1 MTAKLKKPAPRNHR
15 RRAFLLLAAT
25 VLAFAIEAGQLVR
38 LGVQGST
45 AIRSD
50 PVATVSR
57 NTARPDITDR
67 NGRLL
72 ATDVAMPSVFVDP
85 RRVLDKD
92 EVAEK
97 LAGVLPGINERQLL
111 ADLSDKNRRFVWVKR
126 GLSPADAQRVHD
138 LGLPGVSFRDEPRR
152 VYPAG
157 EDGGHVIGFVDVENH
172 GAAGIERYLDAQ
184 GLTDLTDGAARS
196 EREPV
201 ALSIDIAVQH
211 TLRSEL
217 ERAIKDFG
225 AGAAAGLV
233 LDLQSGEVLAA
244 VSLPDFAAGN
254 AALSLDANRMDRIT
268 GGTYELGSVFK
279 TITLAM
285 AKDAGVL
292 AAGKLF
298 DATQALQVGKSTID
312 DFHPTRRQL
321 TAEEVFLHSSNI
333 GVSLMAL
340 EVGEV
345 KMRGFLDRLGLT
357 GPMMTEL
364 GKVAAPQLPPR
375 WGKTTTMTVSF
386 GHGIAVAPL
395 QFAAAAAGL
404 VTGRQVQPT
413 FLKRDASDVAAPKAL
428 VTAKTRDFLGTLMQ
442 HNVTSAEGTG
452 KRAAVAGYDVGGK
465 TGTADIPGKGGYG
478 RQGVL
483 SSFLA
488 AWPMSRPR
496 YLSYVMLWAPQATE
510 ASGNQTAA
518 GATAAPVTAR
528 LIARISPQLGLA
540 PSPTDGM

>member
-1 MTAKLKKPAPRNHR
+1 MRAKHSSAAPRNHR
-15 RRAFLLLAAT
+15 RRAFI
-25 VLAFAIEAGQLVR
+25 VLALTASAFTVEAGQLVW
-38 LGVQGST
+38 LGLKGST
-45 AIRSD
+45 AVRSD
-50 PVATVSR
+50 PVESVSR
-57 NTARPDITDR
+57 NVARPDIVDR

-72 ATDVAMPSVFVDP
+72 ATDVAMASVFVDP

-97 LAGVLPGINERQLL
+97 LASALPGIDERQLL
-111 ADLSDKNRRFVWVKR
+111 TDLGDKSRRFVWVKR
-126 GLSPADAQRVHD
+126 GLTPADAQRVHD

-157 EDGGHVIGFVDVENH
+157 EDGGHVIGYVDVDNH
-172 GAAGIERYLDAQ
+172 GSAGIERYLDTQ
-184 GLTDLTDGAARS
+184 GLIDLSDGAARS

-217 ERAIKDFG
+217 ERAMADFS

-233 LDLQSGEVLAA
+233 LDLQTGEVLAD

-254 AALSLDANRMDRIT
+254 AVLSLDSDRLDRVT

-285 AKDAGVL
+285 AQESGVL
-292 AAGKLF
+292 QPGKLY
-298 DATQALQVGKSTID
+298 DTTQPLQVGKSTID

-333 GVSLMAL
+333 GASLMAL
-340 EVGEV
+340 DVGETR
-345 KMRGFLDRLGLT
+345 MRAFLDRLELT
-357 GPMMTEL
+357 GQMTTEL

-375 WGKTTTMTVSF
+375 WGKTAIMTASF
-386 GHGIAVAPL
+386 GHGLAVAPM

-404 VTGRQVQPT
+404 LVGRQVQPT
-413 FLKRDASDVAAPKAL
+413 FLKRDPPVDGSTGSPLID
-428 VTAKTRDFLGTLMQ
+428 AKTRKFLVTLFQ
-442 HNVTSAEGTG
+442 HNVAGPDGTG

-478 RQGVL
+478 RHGVL

-488 AWPMSRPR
+488 AWPMSQPR
-496 YLSYVMLWAPQATE
+496 YLSYVLLWAPQATE
-510 ASGNQTAA
+510 ADHGQTAA
-518 GATAAPVTAR
+518 GLTAAPLTAR
-528 LIARISPQLGLA
+528 LIGRISPQLGL
-540 PSPTDGM
+540 SPVFSE

>member
-1 MTAKLKKPAPRNHR
+1 MSAEPKPVQRHHR
-15 RRAFLLLAAT
+15 RRASILLGLTA
-25 VLAFAIEAGQLVR
+25 LAFVIEAGQLTL
-38 LGVQGST
+38 LGLKGST
-45 AIRSD
+45 AVRSE
-50 PVATVSR
+50 PVETVSR
-57 NTARPDITDR
+57 NVARPDIVDR

-97 LAGVLPGINERQLL
+97 LASSLPGIDERQLL
-111 ADLSDKNRRFVWVKR
+111 NDLSDRNRRFIWVKR
-126 GLSPADAQRVHD
+126 GLTPADAQRVHD

-157 EDGGHVIGFVDVENH
+157 EDGGHVIGFVDADNH
-172 GAAGIERYLDAQ
+172 GTAGIERYLDAQ
-184 GLTDLTDGAARS
+184 GLIDLTDAATRS

-217 ERAIKDFG
+217 GQAMTDFN

-244 VSLPDFAAGN
+244 VSLPDFATGN
-254 AALSLDANRMDRIT
+254 AALSLEPSRLDRIT

-285 AKDAGVL
+285 AQESGVL
-292 AAGKLF
+292 QPGKLY
-298 DATQALQVGKSTID
+298 DTSQPLQVGKSTID
-312 DFHPTRRQL
+312 DFHATRRQL

-333 GVSLMAL
+333 GASLMAL
-340 EVGEV
+340 DVGEV
-345 KMRGFLDRLGLT
+345 RMRTFLERLGLT
-357 GPMMTEL
+357 TSMTTEL
-364 GKVAAPQLPPR
+364 GRIAAPQLPAR
-375 WGKTTTMTVSF
+375 WGKATTMTVSF

-404 VTGRQVQPT
+404 VTGHKVQPT
-413 FLKRDASDVAAPKAL
+413 FLKSDAKNVEKSVISL
-428 VTAKTRDFLGTLMQ
+428 KTEAFLKNLLQ
-442 HNVTSAEGTG
+442 HNVTNPDGTG
-452 KRAAVAGYDVGGK
+452 KRAGVPGYDVGGK

-488 AWPMSRPR
+488 AWPMRQPR
-496 YLSYVMLWAPQATE
+496 YLSYVMLWAPQAT
-510 ASGNQTAA
+510 AADGNLTSA
-518 GATAAPVTAR
+518 GATAAPLTSR
-528 LIARISPQLGLA
+528 IIARISPQLGLA
-540 PSPTDGM
+540 PMFGDGSY